1 MKKIII
7 ASNNQ
12 NKIREIKQI
21 LKEFDFNIVSL
32 KEENIDIDV
41 EEDGKTFIE
50 NAYKKAYEIYKM
62 RKDCMVIADDS
73 GLTVDELEGAPGIYS
88 ARFAGIHGD
97 DKKNNEKLLSLLEG
111 VPFEK
116 RNAQFVCSIVL
127 IIDEANSIKVEG
139 EISGFITDKEIGTKG
154 FGYDPLFYVPE
165 FKKTFAELT
174 EDEKNSIS
182 HRAIALEKLCS
193 EMKKLN
199 WGE

>member
-165 FKKTFAELT
+165 LKKTFAELT

-182 HRAIALEKLCS
+182 HRAIALKKLCS

>member
-88 ARFAGIHGD
+88 ARFTGIHGD